1 MIRTIT
7 VNNITLKIVCLRD
20 DFNYIE
26 IPKEEVENIKI
37 KNILNEINNQFN
49 CEIISYTKDCCTMKT
64 NVSDTYT
71 ERYYYYFKITFNE

>member
-26 IPKEEVENIKI
+26 IPKEEV
-37 KNILNEINNQFN
+37 
-49 CEIISYTKDCCTMKT
+49 
-64 NVSDTYT
+64 
-71 ERYYYYFKITFNE
+71 